1 MQGMKA
7 RLNPYKVGSKQHMEI
22 CTGAE
27 LTIRK
32 LDVSMNQ
39 KTEKPSGS
47 DYDGLVR
54 FVSWTPFIAG
64 AVLLVLVMAYI
75 FAFYQ
80 NGWAKDQVT
89 WGQFGDYIGGL
100 LNPLVA
106 GFALL
111 ALVASVR
118 LQKAELAAT
127 REELKE
133 SRQAMQEQAKI
144 AEQQRSEQRFFDCM
158 GFYQKMVD
166 GQKAIK
172 NNTLYYGKEAI
183 LVNYQE
189 IMNGFAINYLHDRME
204 DSNDSREIFVIIKN
218 SENFIF
224 EEKLINGVKNYSR
237 TVLSLIETICDSLQS
252 KNHNYIKIFINQ
264 LTEDELCYIMIYFL
278 FEIESNKYF
287 DIASSVNLFGSLA
300 NETIIALAS
309 QYLDSFSE
317 ETSCVN

>member
-1 MQGMKA
+1 MGNAQDMG
-7 RLNPYKVGSKQHMEI
+7 I
-22 CTGAE
+22 CTGAG
-27 LTIRK
+27 LAIRK
-32 LDVSMNQ
+32 LDGAMSQ
-39 KTEKPSGS
+39 ETEKPSGS
-47 DYDGLVR
+47 DYDGLVK

-64 AVLLVLVMAYI
+64 TVLLVLVVAYI
-75 FAFYQ
+75 VTFYQ
-80 NGWAKDQVT
+80 NGWAKDPDT
-89 WGQFGDYIGGL
+89 WGQLGDYIGGL

-118 LQKAELAAT
+118 LQKAELSAT

-218 SENFIF
+218 SEKFIF

-278 FEIESNKYF
+278 FEVESDKYF

-300 NETIIALAS
+300 NETIITLVN

-317 ETSCVN
+317 ETICVN